1 MARYKVVLTGDPVLR
16 RIAHPVKEVN
26 DNIKKLM
33 NNMAETMYHAKGVG
47 LAAPQVGISKRVIV
61 VDIGEG
67 LFKLVNPEIVASSG
81 IQDGAEG
88 CLSLPDVVGN
98 VKRSERV
105 TVKALDE
112 NGDEVTIEATGYLAR
127 AFQHEIDHLNGI
139 LFVDY
144 LSPLKRQRIK
154 EKLVKYKKQ
163 IAKQ

>member
-88 CLSLPDVVGN
+88 CLSVPDVVGN

-139 LFVDY
+139 IFTDKATAIERVSD
-144 LSPLKRQRIK
+144 
-154 EKLVKYKKQ
+154 
-163 IAKQ
+163 

>member
-26 DNIKKLM
+26 DNIKKLL

-67 LFKLVNPEIVASSG
+67 LFKLVNPEIVSSSG

-139 LFVDY
+139 IFTDKATAIERVTD
-144 LSPLKRQRIK
+144 
-154 EKLVKYKKQ
+154 
-163 IAKQ
+163 

>member
-105 TVKALDE
+105 TLKALDE

-139 LFVDY
+139 IFTDKATAIERVTD
-144 LSPLKRQRIK
+144 
-154 EKLVKYKKQ
+154 
-163 IAKQ
+163 

>member
-26 DNIKKLM
+26 DNIKKLL

-139 LFVDY
+139 IFTDKATAIERVSD
-144 LSPLKRQRIK
+144 
-154 EKLVKYKKQ
+154 
-163 IAKQ
+163 

>member
-67 LFKLVNPEIVASSG
+67 LFKLANPEIVSSSG

-88 CLSLPDVVGN
+88 CLSVPDVVGN
-98 VKRSERV
+98 VKRSEYV
-105 TVKALDE
+105 KVKALNED
-112 NGDEVTIEATGYLAR
+112 GDEVTIEASGYLAR

-139 LFVDY
+139 IFTDKATAIERVTD
-144 LSPLKRQRIK
+144 
-154 EKLVKYKKQ
+154 
-163 IAKQ
+163 

>member
-1 MARYKVVLTGDPVLR
+1 MLR

-67 LFKLVNPEIVASSG
+67 LFKLANPEIVSSSG

-88 CLSLPDVVGN
+88 CLSVPDVVGN
-98 VKRSERV
+98 VKRSEHV
-105 TVKALDE
+105 KVKALNED
-112 NGDEVTIEATGYLAR
+112 GDEVTIEASGYLAR

-139 LFVDY
+139 IFTDKATAIERVSD
-144 LSPLKRQRIK
+144 
-154 EKLVKYKKQ
+154 
-163 IAKQ
+163 

>member
-1 MARYKVVLTGDPVLR
+1 MARYKVVLAGDPVLR

-26 DNIKKLM
+26 DNIKKLLD
-33 NNMAETMYHAKGVG
+33 NMAETLYHAKGVG

-98 VKRSERV
+98 VKRSEHV
-105 TVKALDE
+105 KVKALNED
-112 NGDEVTIEATGYLAR
+112 GDEVTIEASGYLAR

-139 LFVDY
+139 IFTDKATAIERVTD
-144 LSPLKRQRIK
+144 
-154 EKLVKYKKQ
+154 
-163 IAKQ
+163 

>member
-105 TVKALDE
+105 KVKALNED
-112 NGDEVTIEATGYLAR
+112 GDEVTIEASGYLAR

-139 LFVDY
+139 IFTDKATAIERVTD
-144 LSPLKRQRIK
+144 
-154 EKLVKYKKQ
+154 
-163 IAKQ
+163 

>member
-1 MARYKVVLTGDPVLR
+1 MARYKVALTGDPVLR

-67 LFKLVNPEIVASSG
+67 LFKLANPEIVSSSG

-88 CLSLPDVVGN
+88 CLSVPDVVGN
-98 VKRSERV
+98 VKRSEHV
-105 TVKALDE
+105 KVKALNED
-112 NGDEVTIEATGYLAR
+112 GDEVTIEASGYLAR

-139 LFVDY
+139 IFTDKATAIERVTD
-144 LSPLKRQRIK
+144 
-154 EKLVKYKKQ
+154 
-163 IAKQ
+163 

>member
-67 LFKLVNPEIVASSG
+67 LFKLVNAEIVASSG

-139 LFVDY
+139 IFTDKATAIERVTD
-144 LSPLKRQRIK
+144 
-154 EKLVKYKKQ
+154 
-163 IAKQ
+163 

>member
-1 MARYKVVLTGDPVLR
+1 MARYKVVLAGDPVLR

-67 LFKLVNPEIVASSG
+67 LFKLANPEIVSSSG

-88 CLSLPDVVGN
+88 CLSVPDVVGN
-98 VKRSERV
+98 VKRSEHV
-105 TVKALDE
+105 KVKALNED
-112 NGDEVTIEATGYLAR
+112 GDEVTIEASGYLAR

-139 LFVDY
+139 IFTDKATAIERVTD
-144 LSPLKRQRIK
+144 
-154 EKLVKYKKQ
+154 
-163 IAKQ
+163 

>member
-1 MARYKVVLTGDPVLR
+1 MARYKVVLAGDPVLR

-26 DNIKKLM
+26 DNIKKLLD
-33 NNMAETMYHAKGVG
+33 NMAETLYHAKGVG

-139 LFVDY
+139 IFTDKATAIERVTD
-144 LSPLKRQRIK
+144 
-154 EKLVKYKKQ
+154 
-163 IAKQ
+163 

>member
-1 MARYKVVLTGDPVLR
+1 MARYKVVLAGDPVLR

-26 DNIKKLM
+26 DNIKKLLD
-33 NNMAETMYHAKGVG
+33 NMAETLYHAKGVG

-139 LFVDY
+139 IFTDKATAIERVSD
-144 LSPLKRQRIK
+144 
-154 EKLVKYKKQ
+154 
-163 IAKQ
+163 

>member
-98 VKRSERV
+98 VKRSERG

-139 LFVDY
+139 IFTDKATAIERVSD
-144 LSPLKRQRIK
+144 
-154 EKLVKYKKQ
+154 
-163 IAKQ
+163 

>member
-26 DNIKKLM
+26 DNIKKLL

-139 LFVDY
+139 IFTDKATAIERVTD
-144 LSPLKRQRIK
+144 
-154 EKLVKYKKQ
+154 
-163 IAKQ
+163 

>member
-1 MARYKVVLTGDPVLR
+1 MARYKIVLAGDPVLR

-26 DNIKKLM
+26 DNIKKLLD
-33 NNMAETMYHAKGVG
+33 NMAETLYHAKGVG

-112 NGDEVTIEATGYLAR
+112 NGDEVTIEASGYLAR

-139 LFVDY
+139 IFTDKATAIERVSD
-144 LSPLKRQRIK
+144 
-154 EKLVKYKKQ
+154 
-163 IAKQ
+163 